1 MKEASYEDAVAVGQQ
16 LNLNK
21 DEVWR
26 IIRGTRYS
34 SLTDLSMVV
43 HNAFKSPSPYPPGEG
58 DQKGP

>member
-1 MKEASYEDAVAVGQQ
+1 MKEASYDDAVAVSQQ

-43 HNAFKSPSPYPPGEG
+43 HNAFKGPAPYPAAEGEG
-58 DQKGP
+58 HGT

>member
-1 MKEASYEDAVAVGQQ
+1 MKEASYEDAVAVSQQ

-26 IIRGTRYS
+26 IIRGTRFS

-43 HNAFKSPSPYPPGEG
+43 HNAFKSPSPYPAAGGNGPGT
-58 DQKGP
+58 